1 MLHSG
6 GRRQCRRVPA
16 PTGSPAGITPWYDK
30 ETTMHTL
37 TRRQLLQQ
45 AGAGAAALA
54 LAPLAVRAA
63 SPDTPDIKP
72 PFTLPKLPYSYD
84 ALEPHI
90 DAETM
95 KIHHDKHHQA
105 YVDNLN
111 KALAMH
117 PELQK
122 RTLDE
127 LLQGL
132 SKLPKDIQT
141 AVRNNGGGHANHTM
155 FWQVMA
161 KDGGKPNG
169 ALARAIDQAFG
180 SFDKFQAAFSQA
192 AITRFGSGWAW
203 LIAGPGKLEVM
214 SSPNQDTPVMEGKTP
229 ILGLDVWEHAYYLK
243 YKNLRPAYVAAWWN
257 VVNWKDVAER
267 YALARKGS

>member
-1 MLHSG
+1 MPHLN
-6 GRRQCRRVPA
+6 
-16 PTGSPAGITPWYDK
+16 
-30 ETTMHTL
+30 
-37 TRRQLLQQ
+37 RRQLLKA
-45 AGAGAAALA
+45 AGASAAALA
-54 LAPLAVRAA
+54 LTPLMRRTAFAA
-63 SPDTPDIKP
+63 EEKKAAAG
-72 PFTLPKLPYSYD
+72 FTLPPLPYAYD
-84 ALEPHI
+84 ALQPSIIERI
-90 DAETM
+90 M
-95 KIHHDKHHQA
+95 KLHHDTHHAA
-105 YVDNLN
+105 YVKNLN
-111 KALAMH
+111 TALEGQDDLLKM
-117 PELQK
+117 PI
-122 RTLDE
+122 DE
-127 LLQGL
+127 LL
-132 SKLPKDIQT
+132 KNIDKVPEKIRQT
-141 AVRNNGGGHANHTM
+141 VINNGGGHANHTM

-257 VVNWKDVAER
+257 VVSWKDVAER

>member
-1 MLHSG
+1 MPML
-6 GRRQCRRVPA
+6 P
-16 PTGSPAGITPWYDK
+16 
-30 ETTMHTL
+30 L
-37 TRRQLLQQ
+37 TRRQMLL
-45 AGAGAAALA
+45 ATGAGAAGLLLPKLA
-54 LAPLAVRAA
+54 LFADDKAG
-63 SPDTPDIKP
+63 
-72 PFTLPKLPYSYD
+72 FTLPKLPYSYD

-180 SFDKFQAAFSQA
+180 SFDKFQAAFS
-192 AITRFGSGWAW
+192 
-203 LIAGPGKLEVM
+203 
-214 SSPNQDTPVMEGKTP
+214 
-229 ILGLDVWEHAYYLK
+229 
-243 YKNLRPAYVAAWWN
+243 
-257 VVNWKDVAER
+257 
-267 YALARKGS
+267 